1 MNIGAP
7 WFQIHICR
15 LPLGV
20 AVRPGLQRR
29 INSAHAFRLPRLLIA
44 ISIGSAAVPVA
55 AATWTVEVGPGLTY
69 SPATVTISEGDTV
82 RFVNRGGLHNVKAND
97 NSFRCA
103 HGCDGDGQG
112 GNGASSS
119 DIWFA
124 MVTFPR
130 AGTIGYYCETH
141 GTPTSGMRGTIIVE
155 AAVPV
160 ELMRFEID

>member
-1 MNIGAP
+1 M
-7 WFQIHICR
+7 H
-15 LPLGV
+15 
-20 AVRPGLQRR
+20 
-29 INSAHAFRLPRLLIA
+29 RLLIV
-44 ISIGSAAVPVA
+44 ITICSVA
-55 AATWTVEVGPGLTY
+55 APVGAATFTVEVGPGLIYT
-69 SPATVTISEGDTV
+69 PATVTISEGDTV

-141 GTPTSGMRGTIIVE
+141 GTPTSGMRGTIVVE
-155 AAVPV
+155 QRVPV
-160 ELMRFEID
+160 ELQRFEID